1 LRVTVLAATFL
12 FLRFLVKLA
21 ILPTLMLM
29 FTLRWFIMN
38 PIHKKPKLKR
48 KSDGGGAKSDNVKDE
63 NSEISDRGHGTSVS
77 WSDSTY

>member
-1 LRVTVLAATFL
+1 
-12 FLRFLVKLA
+12 
-21 ILPTLMLM
+21 
-29 FTLRWFIMN
+29 MN